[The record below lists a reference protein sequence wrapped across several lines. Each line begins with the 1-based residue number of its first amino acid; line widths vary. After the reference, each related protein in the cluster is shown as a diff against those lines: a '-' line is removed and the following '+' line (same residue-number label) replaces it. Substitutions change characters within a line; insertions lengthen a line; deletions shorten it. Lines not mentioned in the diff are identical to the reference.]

1 VGAEPRGFKPH
12 IASVEKKLSDQPP
25 AIAGKSEASAARPLR
40 ADARR
45 NRDRLVE
52 VAAQAF
58 AELGV
63 DGSLEDIARRAGV
76 GIGTLYRHFPTREH
90 LVEVVYRREVEGL
103 CAAADELLAA
113 RPAGDA
119 LAEWMQRFVGYIA
132 AKRGM
137 AESLK
142 LLLQSKS
149 DLFAETSGKIPA
161 AFRRLV
167 EAAVAEGSIRAD
179 IEPAD
184 ILQALSGIYGA
195 PDTPDW
201 QDRSRRLMRL
211 LVDGLRV
218 GASGRPAGAP

>member
-1 VGAEPRGFKPH
+1 M
-12 IASVEKKLSDQPP
+12 S
-25 AIAGKSEASAARPLR
+25 GKDASAEQAVAERPVAARRLR
-40 ADARR
+40 ADAQR
-45 NRDRLVE
+45 NRERLLE
-52 VAAQAF
+52 IAGEAF
-58 AELGV
+58 AASGI
-63 DGSLEDIARRAGV
+63 GASLEDIARRAGV

-103 CAAADELLAA
+103 CAAADDLLAT

-137 AESLK
+137 ADSLK

-167 EAAVAEGSIRAD
+167 EAAVSEGSIRAD

-211 LVDGLRV
+211 LMDGLR
-218 GASGRPAGAP
+218 AGAPGKPSGPP